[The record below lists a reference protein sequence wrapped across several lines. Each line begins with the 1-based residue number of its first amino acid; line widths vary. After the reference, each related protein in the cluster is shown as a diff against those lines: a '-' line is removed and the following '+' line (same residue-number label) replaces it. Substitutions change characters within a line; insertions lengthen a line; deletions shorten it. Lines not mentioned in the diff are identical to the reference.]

1 MAEEGFKRKLTA
13 ILSADVEG
21 YSRMMGEDEEATI
34 RTLTTYRNTI
44 AKLVQQYRGRVVDSP
59 GDNILCEFTSA
70 VDAVNC
76 AVEIQR
82 ELAERN
88 AGLPS
93 NRKMEFRIGVNV
105 GDVVQEEERIYGD
118 GVNLA
123 ARVESMSKAGGICIS
138 GRAYDQVL
146 NKLGLEY
153 ENLGKHEVKNISTPI
168 RIYRIIM
175 KNDLSERFAS
185 EQQAALPLP
194 DKPSIAVLPF
204 NNMSGDPDQEYFSDG
219 ITEDIITALSRS
231 SMLFVISRNSSFT
244 YKGAAVDARK
254 VSRDLGVRYI
264 LEGSVRKAGN
274 HIRVT
279 AQLIDGTTGNHIW
292 AEKYDDEL
300 QNIFELQDK
309 ITQQVAATIQ
319 PQIYLFEGQK
329 GIGLDRPDVAT
340 WELLARAWKL
350 FHEFTRESIASA
362 EKLLRKIVRSEVKS
376 SEANSLLAGVIAL
389 KIFFRYSSD
398 AIADAK
404 EALVFAKRA
413 VSLNSNNEYAHI
425 FLGMS
430 QYALDKRELAIGEY
444 RRAIEINPNCS
455 LAYGPLGTALCTK
468 DPDESIKNTMIAL
481 RINPRDPIIFIRYSC
496 LAWAYFM
503 KGKYSEAVHWAR
515 KAIQINPAWRNA
527 HLYLTTNL
535 VMLDKLD
542 EAEEAVKYY
551 LEYYPD
557 ETISKIK
564 AFYSYDNKEGLDQ
577 VYEALRKAGLPE

>member
-1 MAEEGFKRKLTA
+1 MPEKQKVKRKLSA
-13 ILSADVEG
+13 ILSADVKG
-21 YSRMMGEDEEATI
+21 YSLLMAEDEAFTI
-34 RTLTTYRNTI
+34 QTIKKYRNI
-44 AKLVQQYRGRVVDSP
+44 ISNSVGQHAGRVVDSP
-59 GDNILCEFTSA
+59 GDNILVEFASA
-70 VDAVNC
+70 VDAVQC
-76 AVEIQR
+76 AVEIQKR
-82 ELAERN
+82 LKKENDRLIEDKR
-88 AGLPS
+88 L
-93 NRKMEFRIGVNV
+93 EFRIGINI
-105 GDVVQEEERIYGD
+105 GDVVQDGDRIYGS
-118 GVNLA
+118 GVNVA
-123 ARVESMSKAGGICIS
+123 ARIEGIAEPGGICIS
-138 GRAYDQVL
+138 RNTYDHVK
-146 NKLGLEY
+146 NKLDLGFEY
-153 ENLGKHEVKNISTPI
+153 LGEHEVKNIREPVRVYKVMLDSDIP
-168 RIYRIIM
+168 
-175 KNDLSERFAS
+175 KPLVG
-185 EQQAALPLP
+185 EQLELP

-204 NNMSGDPDQEYFSDG
+204 ENMSGDPEQEYFSDG
-219 ITEDIITALSRS
+219 ITEDITTALSRS

-292 AEKYDDEL
+292 AEKYDGEL
-300 QNIFELQDK
+300 QDIFELQDK

-329 GIGLDRPDVAT
+329 GIALDRPDVAT

-350 FHEFTRESIASA
+350 FQEFTKEGFASA
-362 EKLLRKIVRSEVKS
+362 EKLLRKIVTSEVKS
-376 SEANSLLAGVIAL
+376 SEANSLLAGVIVS
-389 KIFFRYSSD
+389 KVFFRYSSD
-398 AIADAK
+398 AITDAK

-430 QYALDKRELAIGEY
+430 QYALDRRELAIGEY
-444 RRAIEINPNCS
+444 KRAIEINPNCS
-455 LAYGPLGTALCTK
+455 LAYGALGTVLSTK
-468 DPDESIKNTMIAL
+468 DPDESIKNNMITL
-481 RINPRDPIIFIRYSC
+481 RINPRDPFIFIRYSC

-515 KAIQINPAWRNA
+515 KAIQMNPNWRNA
-527 HLYLTTNL
+527 HFYLTTNL
-535 VMLDKLD
+535 VKLDKLD

-564 AFYSYDNKEGLDQ
+564 AYWSYDNKEGLDE
-577 VYEALRKAGLPE
+577 VYEALRKAGLPD

>member
-1 MAEEGFKRKLTA
+1 MPEKQKVKRKLSA
-13 ILSADVEG
+13 ILSADVKG
-21 YSRMMGEDEEATI
+21 YSLLMAEDEAFTI
-34 RTLTTYRNTI
+34 QTIKKYRNI
-44 AKLVQQYRGRVVDSP
+44 ISNSVGQHAGRVVDSP
-59 GDNILCEFTSA
+59 GDNILVEFASA
-70 VDAVNC
+70 VDAVQC
-76 AVEIQR
+76 AVEIQKR
-82 ELAERN
+82 LKKENDRLIENKR
-88 AGLPS
+88 L
-93 NRKMEFRIGVNV
+93 EFRIGINI
-105 GDVVQEEERIYGD
+105 GDVVQDGDRIYGS
-118 GVNLA
+118 GVNVA
-123 ARVESMSKAGGICIS
+123 ARIEGIAEPGGICIS
-138 GRAYDQVL
+138 RNTYDHVK
-146 NKLGLEY
+146 NKLDLGFEY
-153 ENLGKHEVKNISTPI
+153 LGEHEVKNIREPVRVYKVMLDSDIP
-168 RIYRIIM
+168 
-175 KNDLSERFAS
+175 KPLVG
-185 EQQAALPLP
+185 EQLELP

-204 NNMSGDPDQEYFSDG
+204 ENMSGDPEQEYFSDG
-219 ITEDIITALSRS
+219 ITEDITTALSRS

-292 AEKYDDEL
+292 AEKYDGEL
-300 QNIFELQDK
+300 QDIFELQDK

-329 GIGLDRPDVAT
+329 GIALDRPDVAT

-350 FHEFTRESIASA
+350 FQEFTKEGFASA
-362 EKLLRKIVRSEVKS
+362 EKLLRKIVTSEVKS
-376 SEANSLLAGVIAL
+376 SEANSLLAGVIVS
-389 KIFFRYSSD
+389 KVFFRYSSD
-398 AIADAK
+398 AITDAK

-430 QYALDKRELAIGEY
+430 QYALDRRELAIGEY
-444 RRAIEINPNCS
+444 KRAIEINPNCS
-455 LAYGPLGTALCTK
+455 LAYGALGTVLSTK
-468 DPDESIKNTMIAL
+468 DPDESIKNNMITL
-481 RINPRDPIIFIRYSC
+481 RINPRDPFIFIRYSC

-515 KAIQINPAWRNA
+515 KAIQMNPNWRNA
-527 HLYLTTNL
+527 HFYLTTNL
-535 VMLDKLD
+535 VKLDKLD

-564 AFYSYDNKEGLDQ
+564 AYWSYDNKEGLDE
-577 VYEALRKAGLPE
+577 VYEALRKAGLPD

>member
-1 MAEEGFKRKLTA
+1 MPSDQKVTRKLRA
-13 ILSADVEG
+13 ILSADVKG
-21 YSRMMGEDEEATI
+21 YSLLMADDEVHTI
-34 RTLTTYRNTI
+34 QTLKSHRQI
-44 AKLVQQYRGRVVDSP
+44 MSDLIQQHSGRVVDNP
-59 GDNILCEFTSA
+59 GDNLLAEFGSA
-70 VDAVNC
+70 VDAVEC
-76 AVEIQR
+76 AVEVQKKLKK
-82 ELAERN
+82 EN
-88 AGLPS
+88 ARYVED
-93 NRKMEFRIGVNV
+93 NRLEYRIGINI
-105 GDVVQEEERIYGD
+105 GDVVQDGDRIYGS
-118 GVNLA
+118 GVNVA
-123 ARVESMSKAGGICIS
+123 ARIEGIAEPGGICIS
-138 GRAYDQVL
+138 RNAYDHVKD
-146 NKLGLEY
+146 KLDLGFEY
-153 ENLGKHEVKNISTPI
+153 LGEHEVKNIKEPVRVYKVMLDSDIP
-168 RIYRIIM
+168 
-175 KNDLSERFAS
+175 KPLVE
-185 EQQAALPLP
+185 EQLELP

-204 NNMSGDPDQEYFSDG
+204 DNMSGDPEQEYFSDG
-219 ITEDIITALSRS
+219 ITEDITTALSRS

-244 YKGAAVDARK
+244 YKGAAGDARK

-292 AEKYDDEL
+292 AEKYDGEL
-300 QNIFELQDK
+300 QTIFELQDK

-350 FHEFTRESIASA
+350 FHEFTREGFASA
-362 EKLLRKIVRSEVKS
+362 EKLLRKIVTSEVKS

-398 AIADAK
+398 AITDAK

-430 QYALDKRELAIGEY
+430 QYALDKRELAIGEF

-455 LAYGPLGTALCTK
+455 LAYGTLGTVLCTK
-468 DPDESIKNTMIAL
+468 DPDESIKNNMIAL

-515 KAIQINPAWRNA
+515 KAIQINPYWRNA

-535 VMLDKLD
+535 VMLGKLD